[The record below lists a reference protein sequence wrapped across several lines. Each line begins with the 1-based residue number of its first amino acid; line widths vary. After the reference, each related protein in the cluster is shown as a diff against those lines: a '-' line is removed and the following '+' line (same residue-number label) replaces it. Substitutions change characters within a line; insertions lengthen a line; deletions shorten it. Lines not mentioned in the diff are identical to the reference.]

1 MTRIITLGEIML
13 RLSTSS
19 GVRLEQSGRFAA
31 HYGGGEANVAISL
44 ANYGHDVSFASKVPA
59 NDLGK
64 AVTHHFTQLRSGLQS
79 ASKRWSPAGTY
90 YMESGVGERAA
101 KVIYDRAGSSFA
113 EIKTN
118 EWSGSD
124 L

>member
-1 MTRIITLGEIML
+1 MTRIITLGEMML

-64 AVTHHFTQLRSGLQS
+64 AVTHHLRNYGVDCSLLLSGGPRLGTC
-79 ASKRWSPAGTY
+79 SKSH
-90 YMESGVGERAA
+90 
-101 KVIYDRAGSSFA
+101 
-113 EIKTN
+113 
-118 EWSGSD
+118 